1 MKLLVLSLSIANAVF
16 TKRFSKIVYSKDNQN
31 KILSSRTG
39 EKSFYSVIDETT
51 KVDKVRV
58 LYDTF
63 SKDEKKLCYDVV
75 TEKMELEFDVDD
87 IFDMIEDQMFLYAFR
102 YTSRALLDAYHAG
115 VVDCVNAVAPSE
127 TVSVRENLRW
137 SRWGMKRNL
146 GEELDLD
153 FSSYNQYARSLIRP
167 NSGYNMPDWTESQ
180 LRDVRN
186 GLALETQYYITKFV
200 NRNAIK
206 PATFMTKLM
215 KRQAVE
221 PILHIDLDV
230 LEDFDGYFTMQKKLF
245 FLGLDN
251 EYDDVMKKLPQVLPA
266 IGYSEDQINPV
277 IELEN
282 QWSNIADSYVRKI

>member
-1 MKLLVLSLSIANAVF
+1 
-16 TKRFSKIVYSKDNQN
+16 
-31 KILSSRTG
+31 
-39 EKSFYSVIDETT
+39 
-51 KVDKVRV
+51 
-58 LYDTF
+58 
-63 SKDEKKLCYDVV
+63 
-75 TEKMELEFDVDD
+75 
-87 IFDMIEDQMFLYAFR
+87 
-102 YTSRALLDAYHAG
+102 
-115 VVDCVNAVAPSE
+115 
-127 TVSVRENLRW
+127 
-137 SRWGMKRNL
+137 MKRNL

-153 FSSYNQYARSLIRP
+153 FSSYNKYARSLMRP

-200 NRNAIK
+200 DRNSIK

-221 PILHIDLDV
+221 PILNIDLDV

-245 FLGLDN
+245 FLGLEN
-251 EYDDVMKKLPQVLPA
+251 QYDDVMKKLPQVLPA

-277 IELEN
+277 IDLEN